1 MIVPRLVSEST
12 MSGTS
17 SSTARRPRIA
27 LAGATGRVGSTLT
40 KLLADDSLDL
50 VALTRRPKEAR
61 EQLGIEVAAIDF
73 GNSKTIQDVLKGT
86 DRLFISHG
94 TSPQQ
99 VSDEIALID
108 GAVAA
113 GVGHVVK
120 LSTMGPATRRNPI
133 AWHMQIET
141 HLAQQPIPSTVI
153 RASAFAEMLLSFANQ
168 ISTGTWNGAGEN
180 GRVNFVDTRD
190 VAEVARIALLEDI
203 EPESQRIYHITGPRA
218 WSMQQLAAEFSRVLD
233 RPVTYISRSLGEQRA
248 ALLAHGLPPFVADLL
263 TGLEQFFRDSALAE
277 TTSTFQELTGKP
289 PRKLTDWLVEN
300 VAAFSEA

>member
-1 MIVPRLVSEST
+1 MEDM
-12 MSGTS
+12 MSATFS
-17 SSTARRPRIA
+17 SAASKPRIA
-27 LAGATGRVGSTLT
+27 LAGATGRVGCTLT
-40 KLLADDSLDL
+40 RLLGGEPVNL
-50 VALTRRPKEAR
+50 VALTRRPDEAR
-61 EQLGIEVAAIDF
+61 EQLGIDVVKIDF
-73 GNSKTIQDVLKGT
+73 AHSKTIENALKGV

-113 GVGHVVK
+113 GVGHIVK
-120 LSTMGPATRRNPI
+120 LSTMGPATRRNPA
-133 AWHMQIET
+133 AWHMRIEA

-153 RASAFAEMLLSFANQ
+153 RASAFADMLLSFADQ

-190 VAEVARIALLEDI
+190 VAEVACIALLDHV

-218 WSMQQLAAEFSRVLD
+218 WSMQQLVAEFSRVLE
-233 RPVTYISRSLGEQRA
+233 RPVTYNSRSIEAQRA
-248 ALLAHGLPPFVADLL
+248 ALIACGRPPFIADLL

-277 TTSTFQELTGKP
+277 TTTTFEELAGKP
-289 PRKLTDWLVEN
+289 PRRLTDWLYEN
-300 VAAFSEA
+300 AAAFGEV